1 MPEDRISKLSQR
13 FKTHAVGRKPT
24 SNRTR
29 ERRSLLP
36 FDGELVER
44 LDKIYKDVNHELYPN
59 GVNKSAFLET
69 LLEYGLDNLTEVKL
83 RLAAVAASDTA
94 PPPNPPTSRSTA
106 LTPQNP
112 ICRR

>member
-1 MPEDRISKLSQR
+1 VPEDRISKLSQR

-29 ERRSLLP
+29 ERRSLYL
-36 FDGELVER
+36 DGELVER

-94 PPPNPPTSRSTA
+94 PSS
-106 LTPQNP
+106 
-112 ICRR
+112 